1 MYNLNDAIN
10 EGAKNIEE
18 MNKDVYARF
27 VSDDTIL
34 VRLYEFF
41 KLFKDGVATFEM
53 FNFQNNTKSLYYI
66 TQEQFN
72 VIYRNRF
79 WF

>member
-1 MYNLNDAIN
+1 MYTLNDAIN
-10 EGAKNIEE
+10 KGAKNIEE

-79 WF
+79 

>member
-18 MNKDVYARF
+18 MNKDTYARF

-53 FNFQNNTKSLYYI
+53 FNFQNNTKTLYYI
-66 TQEQFN
+66 TQKQFDD
-72 VIYRNRF
+72 IYHNKF
-79 WF
+79 WC

>member
-18 MNKDVYARF
+18 MNKDTYARF

-79 WF
+79 

>member
-1 MYNLNDAIN
+1 MYNLKDAIN

-18 MNKDVYARF
+18 MNKDTYARF

-79 WF
+79 